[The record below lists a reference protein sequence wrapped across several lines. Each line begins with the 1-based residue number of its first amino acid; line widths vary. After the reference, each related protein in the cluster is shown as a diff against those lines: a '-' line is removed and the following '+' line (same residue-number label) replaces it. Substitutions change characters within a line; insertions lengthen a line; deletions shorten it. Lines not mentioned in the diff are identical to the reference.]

1 MEKLKVTEIAKLYG
15 VTRMTVY
22 NWMDDGLYYEMEYK
36 PGKKPYAVI
45 DPQDVEDHIEDKKMQ
60 TRK

>member
-1 MEKLKVTEIAKLYG
+1 MGKVKVIEIAKLYG
-15 VTRMTVY
+15 VTKMAVY
-22 NWMDDGLYYEMEYK
+22 NWMDDGLPYEMEYK

-45 DPQDVEDHIEDKKMQ
+45 DPKDVEDHIEAKKMQ

>member
-1 MEKLKVTEIAKLYG
+1 MEKLKISKVAEIYG
-15 VTRMTVY
+15 VTRMTIY
-22 NWMDDGLYYEMEYK
+22 NWIDDGLPYEMEYK

-45 DPQDVEDHIEDKKMQ
+45 DLKDVEDHIEAKKFQ